1 MEIGGSGLMR
11 VMIFGCGYSGQA
23 IAETFKTEGARVSGT
38 ARSTEKAQ
46 DLATKD
52 IHAFVFDGSAFSNEL
67 LIELREVTHLVQS
80 IPPGKEGDP
89 LLKLLARQLREL
101 CPKLQWIG
109 YLSTVGVYGDHG
121 GGWVTEET
129 PGSPILG
136 RSIERVDTEEAWI
149 SEGKG
154 GGIPVAILRLAGIY
168 GPGRNAFVN
177 LARGTARRIIKKD
190 QVFNRIRVED
200 IGGAALFLAKREM
213 EGIYNVTD
221 DEPGP
226 PQDVIIEAA
235 RLMGVE
241 PPPEQ
246 DFETADM
253 TPMARSFYGANKR
266 VSNAKIRASGF
277 QFRFP
282 NYRMSLADMWST
294 GRWRG

>member
-1 MEIGGSGLMR
+1 MR

-23 IAETFKTEGARVSGT
+23 IAAAFRAEDARVSGT
-38 ARSTEKAQ
+38 VRTAEKVQ
-46 DLATKD
+46 ELAAKN
-52 IHAFVFDGSAFSNEL
+52 IKAFVFDGSPFSGEL
-67 LIELREVTHLVQS
+67 LAELQEITHLVQS
-80 IPPGKEGDP
+80 IPPGSEGDP
-89 LLKLLARQLREL
+89 LLKLVSGRVRDL
-101 CPKLQWIG
+101 CPKLEWVG

-129 PGSPILG
+129 PGSPIQG
-136 RSIERVDTEEAWI
+136 RSIERVDTEDAWAA
-149 SEGKG
+149 EGRAANL
-154 GGIPVAILRLAGIY
+154 PVASLRLSGIY

-177 LARGTARRIIKKD
+177 LARGTARRIIKRD

-200 IGGAALFLAKREM
+200 IAGAAVFLAQRNLG
-213 EGIYNVTD
+213 GIYNVSD

-226 PQDVIIEAA
+226 PQDVIVEAA

-246 DFETADM
+246 DFETAEM

-266 VSNAKIRASGF
+266 VSNAKLRAAGF
-277 QFRFP
+277 RFRFP
-282 NYRMSLADMWST
+282 NYRMSLAKMWST

>member
-1 MEIGGSGLMR
+1 MN
-11 VMIFGCGYSGQA
+11 VMIFGCGYSGHA
-23 IAETFKTEGARVSGT
+23 IAEVFQSEGHRVSGT
-38 ARSTEKAQ
+38 VRTAQKALELAAR
-46 DLATKD
+46 D
-52 IHAFVFDGSAFSNEL
+52 IKAFVFDGSPFSEEL
-67 LIELREVTHLVQS
+67 LAELREITHVVQS
-80 IPPGKEGDP
+80 IPPGTEGDP
-89 LLKLLARQLREL
+89 LLKLVSGRLLEL
-101 CPKLQWIG
+101 CPRLEWIG

-136 RSIERVDTEEAWI
+136 RSIERVDTEDAWTT
-149 SEGKG
+149 EGL
-154 GGIPVAILRLAGIY
+154 IADMPVASLRLSGIY
-168 GPGRNAFVN
+168 GPGRNAFIN
-177 LARGTARRIIKKD
+177 LERGTARRIIKKG

-200 IGGAALFLAKREM
+200 IGGAALFLAKGNM
-213 EGIYNVTD
+213 GGIYNVTD

-226 PQDVIIEAA
+226 PQDVIVEAA
-235 RLMGVE
+235 RLMDIE

-266 VSNAKIRASGF
+266 VSNAKIRSAGF

-282 NYRMSLADMWST
+282 NYRMSLAEMWSS